1 MTPSEPTVAAYAD
14 PAAFIETPP
23 HFGVIELSAGDVML
37 RSAGP
42 AVAFARYGNRAH
54 RVRTRAVRV
63 QGDRGMRRDRGRCL
77 NEKSI
82 PTSPRCAR
90 MKAE

>member
-14 PAAFIETPP
+14 PAPLIEAPP
-23 HFGVIELSAGDVML
+23 NVGVIELSAGDVML

-42 AVAFARYGNRAH
+42 AVAFARCGNRALIAFG
-54 RVRTRAVRV
+54 REPCGCKRSRQTP
-63 QGDRGMRRDRGRCL
+63 GGRCL
-77 NEKSI
+77 NEKSL